1 MDKDEIKKQL
11 CSAVDASAQ
20 DIKAYADDIAVH
32 PELGFA
38 EKRTSARLAEE
49 LEKLGLSVRKNIA
62 VTGLRTDIES
72 GKQGPRIAVLG
83 ELDGVTCRAH
93 PQADPITGASH
104 SCGHNLQTSIVLAV
118 AAALAK
124 TGLMSELSGS
134 VSLMGTPAEEFIEI
148 THRKEMR
155 DNGEIYYFCGKPE
168 FIRLGEF
175 DNVDMAM
182 MIHAGEGLDHP
193 EFSIPD
199 TGNGFRTF
207 MLNYKGRQAHAAAAP
222 HKGVNALYAAVA
234 GINAVNALR
243 ETFRDEDHVRVHFI
257 ITKGGDSVNS
267 VPDDVRLEGYVRAG
281 KAERIDETFDK
292 VINAFRAGATALG
305 AECFVAS
312 IPGDM
317 PLNVSKGLNEVFA
330 ANAAQLV
337 GPDNVARGINFA
349 ASTDM
354 GDVMHIMPAIHPFAG
369 GVTGA
374 LHSQDFKV
382 LDFEAAV
389 LTSAKAILMSLVD
402 LLADNAAEAKRIIDD
417 FKPVYTKE
425 EYLAAMDRRFF
436 SEI

>member
-1 MDKDEIKKQL
+1 MNKDEIKKRL
-11 CSAVDASAQ
+11 CSAVDASAR
-20 DIKAYADDIAVH
+20 DIAAYSDDIAAH

-38 EKRTSARLAEE
+38 ENRTSARLAEE
-49 LEKLGLSVRKNIA
+49 FEKLGLTVRSNIA
-62 VTGLRTDIES
+62 LTGLRADID
-72 GKQGPRIAVLG
+72 GGGDGPRIAVLG
-83 ELDGVTCRAH
+83 ELDGVTCRTH
-93 PQADPITGASH
+93 PQADPVTGASH
-104 SCGHNLQTSIVLAV
+104 SCGHNLQTSIVLA
-118 AAALAK
+118 AASALAK
-124 TGLMSELSGS
+124 TGLMKELCGS
-134 VSLMGTPAEEFIEI
+134 VALMGTPAEEFIEI
-148 THRKEMR
+148 THRSEMR
-155 DNGEIYYFCGKPE
+155 DRGEIFYFCGKPE
-168 FIRLGEF
+168 FIRLGIF
-175 DNVDMAM
+175 DDVDMSM
-182 MIHAGEGLDHP
+182 MIHSGEDMDGV
-193 EFSIPD
+193 EFKIPD

-207 MLNYKGRQAHAAAAP
+207 MINYKGRQAHAAAAP
-222 HKGVNALYAAVA
+222 HLGINALYAAIT

-257 ITKGGDSVNS
+257 ITKGGDAVNS

-281 KAERIDETFDK
+281 NAECIDRTFDK
-292 VINAFRAGATALG
+292 VINAFRSGAAALG

-317 PLNVSKGLNEVFA
+317 PLNVSREMNNIFA
-330 ANAAQLV
+330 DNAAALV
-337 GPDNVARGINFA
+337 GGEKIIRGVNFN

-374 LHSQDFKV
+374 LHSKDFKV

-389 LTSAKAILMSLVD
+389 LTPAKAILMSIVD
-402 LLADNAAEAKRIIDD
+402 LLADNAAAANKIIKD